1 MEMGVSRFY
10 ATEFARGW
18 PHPVV
23 DSLSWFAIYHLG
35 HAALFEATGLGIVC
49 VFVVVQRSVSYFIL
63 DGKMRLYIQ
72 HGAKLIVNQ
81 LGCLYRHFG
90 ANSDGAACFL
100 IPPASYHNS
109 VSHGFAWSTDGSAG
123 LSGPLW

>member
-10 ATEFARGW
+10 ATKFARGW

-23 DSLSWFAIYHLG
+23 DSLSWFAIFHLG

-49 VFVVVQRSVSYFIL
+49 KPWL
-63 DGKMRLYIQ
+63 
-72 HGAKLIVNQ
+72 
-81 LGCLYRHFG
+81 C
-90 ANSDGAACFL
+90 
-100 IPPASYHNS
+100 
-109 VSHGFAWSTDGSAG
+109 TDSSAG